1 MQEEIIEKI
10 KEEQLRI
17 QQELAKENKEL
28 IFFEQFLRKI
38 DFSNIT
44 TYSKVSIEELIMAY
58 VRSEANELSLEEIK
72 EITNGII
79 PIFEKYTAEDIH
91 SLLLL
96 IDDFAT
102 AENYEEIMGVLYSED
117 KVDILEGL
125 IEDSAGIEDQDY
137 VLPAARIMEQKENE
151 KLIEFIEDFHRNS
164 EAWGYALLLA
174 SSFYQIKEDQKSLQ
188 ERNRNQAILFPM
200 AKAHTLEED
209 YDISGIKE
217 VVKTIPKHL
226 RRLRKQQDE
235 MQRKGKKELKD
246 YDQIIDVL
254 KAPTKEITGYRLYIA
269 GLSNSKLR
277 LEILKEIYR
286 RNQAYYEGLE
296 KRYNDQVEKSE
307 AGYETLCQKYKLSNI
322 SIEKIMNRYS
332 YKELE
337 GILAILTEIGI
348 QDLTS
353 AIEDTS
359 LGIVKQIVDLLDK
372 KTISIDVV
380 KATPDIW
387 NAKKNYPKRINANVQ
402 NIKQITGS
410 DELYKTRSWVTLIDN
425 SILERNLNILRQY
438 NLLGQ
443 LHTTTNYQFL
453 QQETLDDKI
462 DLVLELGRENELTH
476 NLGLLNYDS
485 IRWQRLRILETL
497 NIPVEEDMLDGT
509 LHTNHFLVPDERLN
523 EYLDIAPLPKEISLN
538 SEEIMESSRTYIYRG
553 IPFSKNKVR
562 RNLTL
567 LGKENPDYIEVLT
580 AGRQFTQKEIDTMKQ
595 NYTK

>member
-58 VRSEANELSLEEIK
+58 VRSETNELSLEEIK

-125 IEDSAGIEDQDY
+125 IEDSVGIEDQDY

-254 KAPTKEITGYRLYIA
+254 KAPTQEITGYRLYIA

-322 SIEKIMNRYS
+322 NIEKIMNRYS

-387 NAKKNYPKRINANVQ
+387 NTKKAYPKRINENVQ
-402 NIKQITGS
+402 AIKRITGS
-410 DELYKTRSWVTLIDN
+410 DELYKTRSWVTLIE
-425 SILERNLNILRQY
+425 SPILEKNLNILKQY
-438 NLLGQ
+438 NLLDQ
-443 LHTTTNYQFL
+443 LYTTTNYQFL
-453 QQETLDDKI
+453 QQEALDGKI
-462 DLVLELGRENELTH
+462 DLALELGRENELTR
-476 NLGLLNYDS
+476 NLGLLNYNS
-485 IRWQRLRILETL
+485 TRWQRLRILEAL
-497 NIPVEEDMLDGT
+497 NISVEEDMLDGT
-509 LHTNHFLVPDERLN
+509 LHTDHFLVPDEKLN
-523 EYLDIAPLPKEISLN
+523 EYLDITPLPKEISLN
-538 SEEIMESSRTYIYRG
+538 PEEIIESSRTYIYRG

-562 RNLTL
+562 RNLSL
-567 LGKENPDYIEVLT
+567 LEKENPDYLEVLT
-580 AGRQFTQKEIDTMKQ
+580 TGRQFSQKEIAIMKE
-595 NYTK
+595 NYMK

>member
-28 IFFEQFLRKI
+28 IFFEQFLQKI

-58 VRSEANELSLEEIK
+58 VRSETTELSLEEIK

-102 AENYEEIMGVLYSED
+102 AENYEEIMEVLYSED

-125 IEDSAGIEDQDY
+125 IEESAEIEDQDY

-254 KAPTKEITGYRLYIA
+254 KQIKEV
-269 GLSNSKLR
+269 S
-277 LEILKEIYR
+277 
-286 RNQAYYEGLE
+286 
-296 KRYNDQVEKSE
+296 
-307 AGYETLCQKYKLSNI
+307 
-322 SIEKIMNRYS
+322 
-332 YKELE
+332 
-337 GILAILTEIGI
+337 
-348 QDLTS
+348 
-353 AIEDTS
+353 
-359 LGIVKQIVDLLDK
+359 
-372 KTISIDVV
+372 
-380 KATPDIW
+380 
-387 NAKKNYPKRINANVQ
+387 
-402 NIKQITGS
+402 
-410 DELYKTRSWVTLIDN
+410 
-425 SILERNLNILRQY
+425 QY
-438 NLLGQ
+438 
-443 LHTTTNYQFL
+443 
-453 QQETLDDKI
+453 D
-462 DLVLELGRENELTH
+462 
-476 NLGLLNYDS
+476 
-485 IRWQRLRILETL
+485 
-497 NIPVEEDMLDGT
+497 
-509 LHTNHFLVPDERLN
+509 
-523 EYLDIAPLPKEISLN
+523 
-538 SEEIMESSRTYIYRG
+538 
-553 IPFSKNKVR
+553 
-562 RNLTL
+562 
-567 LGKENPDYIEVLT
+567 
-580 AGRQFTQKEIDTMKQ
+580 
-595 NYTK
+595 

>member
-28 IFFEQFLRKI
+28 IFFEQFLQKI

-58 VRSEANELSLEEIK
+58 VRSETNELSLEEIK

-254 KAPTKEITGYRLYIA
+254 KEPTQEITDYRLYIK

-296 KRYNDQVEKSE
+296 KRYNDQVEK
-307 AGYETLCQKYKLSNI
+307 K
-322 SIEKIMNRYS
+322 
-332 YKELE
+332 
-337 GILAILTEIGI
+337 
-348 QDLTS
+348 
-353 AIEDTS
+353 
-359 LGIVKQIVDLLDK
+359 
-372 KTISIDVV
+372 
-380 KATPDIW
+380 
-387 NAKKNYPKRINANVQ
+387 
-402 NIKQITGS
+402 
-410 DELYKTRSWVTLIDN
+410 
-425 SILERNLNILRQY
+425 
-438 NLLGQ
+438 
-443 LHTTTNYQFL
+443 
-453 QQETLDDKI
+453 
-462 DLVLELGRENELTH
+462 
-476 NLGLLNYDS
+476 
-485 IRWQRLRILETL
+485 
-497 NIPVEEDMLDGT
+497 
-509 LHTNHFLVPDERLN
+509 
-523 EYLDIAPLPKEISLN
+523 
-538 SEEIMESSRTYIYRG
+538 
-553 IPFSKNKVR
+553 
-562 RNLTL
+562 
-567 LGKENPDYIEVLT
+567 
-580 AGRQFTQKEIDTMKQ
+580 
-595 NYTK
+595 

>member
-58 VRSEANELSLEEIK
+58 VRSETNELSLEEIK

-79 PIFEKYTAEDIH
+79 PIFQKYTAEDIH

-102 AENYEEIMGVLYSED
+102 ADNYEEIMGVLYSED

-269 GLSNSKLR
+269 GLSNPKLR
-277 LEILKEIYR
+277 LEILKEIYQ
-286 RNQAYYEGLE
+286 RNQAYYEELE
-296 KRYNDQVEKSE
+296 KRYNEQVEKSE
-307 AGYETLCQKYKLSNI
+307 VGYETLCRKYKLSNI
-322 SIEKIMNRYS
+322 DIEKIMNRYS
-332 YKELE
+332 YQELE
-337 GILAILTEIGI
+337 GILGVLTEIGI
-348 QDLTS
+348 QDLAT

-359 LGIVKQIVDLLDK
+359 LETVKEIVGLLDK
-372 KTISIDVV
+372 KIISIDVI

-387 NAKKNYPKRINANVQ
+387 NTKKAYPKRINENVQ
-402 NIKQITGS
+402 AIKRITGS
-410 DELYKTRSWVTLIDN
+410 DELYKTRSWVTLIE
-425 SILERNLNILRQY
+425 SPILERNLNILKQY
-438 NLLGQ
+438 NLLDQ
-443 LHTTTNYQFL
+443 LYTTTNYQFL
-453 QQETLDDKI
+453 QQEALDGKI
-462 DLVLELGRENELTH
+462 DLALELGRENELTR
-476 NLGLLNYDS
+476 NLGLLNYNS
-485 IRWQRLRILETL
+485 TRWQRLRILEAL
-497 NIPVEEDMLDGT
+497 NISVEEDMLDGT
-509 LHTNHFLVPDERLN
+509 LHTDHFLVPDEKLN
-523 EYLDIAPLPKEISLN
+523 EYLDITPLPKEISLN
-538 SEEIMESSRTYIYRG
+538 PEEIIESSRTYIYRG

-562 RNLTL
+562 RNLSL
-567 LGKENPDYIEVLT
+567 LEKENPDYLEVLT
-580 AGRQFTQKEIDTMKQ
+580 TGRQFSQKEIAIMKE
-595 NYTK
+595 NYMK

>member
-58 VRSEANELSLEEIK
+58 VRSETNELSLEEIK

-102 AENYEEIMGVLYSED
+102 ADNYEEIMGVLYSED

-200 AKAHTLEED
+200 AKAYTLEED

-296 KRYNDQVEKSE
+296 KRYNEQVEKSE
-307 AGYETLCQKYKLSNI
+307 VGYETLCRKYKLSNI
-322 SIEKIMNRYS
+322 DIEKIMNRYS
-332 YKELE
+332 YQELE
-337 GILAILTEIGI
+337 GILGVLTEIGI
-348 QDLTS
+348 QDLAT

-359 LGIVKQIVDLLDK
+359 LETVREIVGLLDK
-372 KTISIDVV
+372 KIISIDVI

-387 NAKKNYPKRINANVQ
+387 NTKKAYPKRINENVQ
-402 NIKQITGS
+402 AIKRITGS
-410 DELYKTRSWVTLIDN
+410 DELYKTRSWVTLIE
-425 SILERNLNILRQY
+425 SPILEKNLNILKQY
-438 NLLGQ
+438 NLLDQ
-443 LHTTTNYQFL
+443 LYTTTNYQFL
-453 QQETLDDKI
+453 QQEALDGKI
-462 DLVLELGRENELTH
+462 DLALELGRENELTR
-476 NLGLLNYDS
+476 NLGLLNYNS
-485 IRWQRLRILETL
+485 TRWQRLRILEAL
-497 NIPVEEDMLDGT
+497 NISVEEDMLDGT
-509 LHTNHFLVPDERLN
+509 LHTDHFLVPDEKLN
-523 EYLDIAPLPKEISLN
+523 EYLDITPLPKEISLN
-538 SEEIMESSRTYIYRG
+538 PEEIIESSRTYIYRG
-553 IPFSKNKVR
+553 IPFSKNKVS
-562 RNLTL
+562 RNLSIL
-567 LGKENPDYIEVLT
+567 EKENPDYL
-580 AGRQFTQKEIDTMKQ
+580 
-595 NYTK
+595 